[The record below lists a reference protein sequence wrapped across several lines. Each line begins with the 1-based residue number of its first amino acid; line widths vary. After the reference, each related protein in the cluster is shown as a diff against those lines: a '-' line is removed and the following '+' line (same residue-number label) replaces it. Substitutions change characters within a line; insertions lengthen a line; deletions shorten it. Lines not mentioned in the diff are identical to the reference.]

1 MARKKSTDAPIRHRV
16 ASRVR
21 QARLARGWSQ
31 ERLAEAMGV
40 SVESVSRYECGKL
53 ALSLEMIAL
62 VSDRLGVPIE
72 MLVGEGPVG
81 LSPDETEL
89 LEGWRR
95 LDVRGQRAVLE
106 VIRWGGEALDDRVG
120 IRRDVVQ

>member
-1 MARKKSTDAPIRHRV
+1 
-16 ASRVR
+16 
-21 QARLARGWSQ
+21 
-31 ERLAEAMGV
+31 MGV